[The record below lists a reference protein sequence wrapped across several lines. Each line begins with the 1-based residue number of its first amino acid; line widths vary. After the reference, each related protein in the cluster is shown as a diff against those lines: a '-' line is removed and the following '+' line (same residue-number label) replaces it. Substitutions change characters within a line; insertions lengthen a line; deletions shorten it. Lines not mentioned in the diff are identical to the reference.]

1 MKEDRRES
9 NEEVKKWFSSSK
21 SLRTIIR
28 WFHIFQD
35 NRGTTIT
42 EVIHLN
48 ILDQSDHSFGKENSD
63 RQKVEMRDIARPVVK
78 KVPLL
83 LYCQQFFFNKR
94 CNNLWIEVW
103 SSVEVKTRE

>member
-1 MKEDRRES
+1 MVSHFPR
-9 NEEVKKWFSSSK
+9 
-21 SLRTIIR
+21 
-28 WFHIFQD
+28 QQA
-35 NRGTTIT
+35 GTTIT

-83 LYCQQFFFNKR
+83 LYCQHFFFNKR
-94 CNNLWIEVW
+94 CNNLRIEMW
-103 SSVEVKTRE
+103 SSVKWLKW

>member
-1 MKEDRRES
+1 VKEDRRES

-21 SLRTIIR
+21 SLRTINR

-78 KVPLL
+78 KSTTIIILST
-83 LYCQQFFFNKR
+83 FFFQQA
-94 CNNLWIEVW
+94 VQQ
-103 SSVEVKTRE
+103 SVDRGVVKC